1 MYGENADFTQTAT
14 MGETAP
20 FEAGVG
26 TSVTGEF
33 HVDGTPMRLATFVIV
48 GVLILVIFN
57 QGGFRFHVT
66 V

>member
-1 MYGENADFTQTAT
+1 MFGEDYATQAAT
-14 MGETAP
+14 QGEAP
-20 FEAGVG
+20 AFESGVG
-26 TSVTGEF
+26 GSVGGEF

-48 GVLILVIFN
+48 GVLILVLFN